1 MRPVNKGDRGNDY
14 PYDLDTDLKT
24 VKPFTFQ
31 KQAIVNLVGTN
42 PTLEQ
47 VLVDIWLRMVKLN
60 PKKRSRDYDDL
71 NAALP
76 RVKEVIGDTY
86 KQASVPLTTRLG
98 AFCSFCESPVTGLL
112 EVEHIAPKAEY
123 PTYSVIWEN
132 FLLACSACNTAKSNI
147 PSRSTVR
154 AWLGNN
160 APTERQYYD
169 EITKRHY
176 IWPDKDTN
184 AYSGFSVDLYYQSQ
198 PSNQWKKLLEQNSV
212 DFENI
217 HLGTDINHRTVR
229 AKIIIRQKK
238 YLTRNVEVRLSANNN
253 NKYAK
258 EMIELC
264 KLNYLGNTGSTYDRR
279 VVNRT
284 EAWFKA
290 LKILKSLSEPSIVG
304 NQTAFDTV
312 WLGILTSA
320 ASVGF
325 YSVWITILQRLDW
338 SDPSGNALLGRFINE
353 TNTSNF
359 FPGTDTANV
368 PQWSDL

>member
-31 KQAIVNLVGTN
+31 KQAIVNLVGTK

-47 VLVDIWLRMVKLN
+47 VLVNIWLRMVKLN
-60 PKKRSRDYDDL
+60 PNKRPSDYDDL

-176 IWPDKDTN
+176 IWPDKDKD

-198 PSNQWKKLLEQNSV
+198 PSNQWKKLLEQDSV

-229 AKIIIRQKK
+229 AKIKIGQK
-238 YLTRNVEVRLSANNN
+238 YFTRNVEVRLSPNNN

-264 KLNYLGNTGSTYDRR
+264 KLNDLGNTGSTYDRR

-284 EAWFKA
+284 EAWFSVLIA
-290 LKILKSLSEPSIVG
+290 LNSLLLTN
-304 NQTAFDTV
+304 NQAQFNQQWKVVLITAK
-312 WLGILTSA
+312 
-320 ASVGF
+320 SVGF
-325 YSVWITILQRLDW
+325 YSVWITILQRLNW
-338 SDPSGNALLGRFINE
+338 SDPSGNDLLGRFINE
-353 TNTSNF
+353 TNTPNL

-368 PQWSDL
+368 P

>member
-14 PYDLDTDLKT
+14 PYDLATDLKT

-31 KQAIVNLVGTN
+31 KQAIVNLVGTK

-47 VLVDIWLRMVKLN
+47 VLVNIWLRMVKLN
-60 PKKRSRDYDDL
+60 PNKRPSDYDDL
-71 NAALP
+71 KAALP

-154 AWLGNN
+154 AWLNNN

-169 EITKRHY
+169 EITDNHY
-176 IWPDKDTN
+176 IWPDQDAD
-184 AYSGFSVDLYYQSQ
+184 AYNLFSVDLYYQSAKD
-198 PSNQWKKLLEQNSV
+198 STWKQLTPQNSV

-229 AKIIIRQKK
+229 AKITIRQKK
-238 YLTRNVEVRLSANNN
+238 YLTRNVEVRLSANDD
-253 NKYAK
+253 KHAK

-290 LKILKSLSEPSIVG
+290 LKILKPLSEPSIVG
-304 NQTAFDTV
+304 NQTVFDAL
-312 WLGILTSA
+312 WSGILTSA

-325 YSVWITILQRLDW
+325 YSVWITILQRLNW
-338 SDPSGNALLGRFINE
+338 SDPSGNDLLGRFINE
-353 TNTSNF
+353 TNTPNL

-368 PQWSDL
+368 P

>member
-1 MRPVNKGDRGNDY
+1 MRPVNKGGRGNDY
-14 PYDLDTDLKT
+14 PYDLNTNLSS
-24 VKPFTFQ
+24 VHPFTFKQ
-31 KQAIVNLVGTN
+31 QAIKNLVGPK

-47 VLVDIWLRMVKLN
+47 VLDIWLKDVEPDPN
-60 PKKRSRDYDDL
+60 PNPNSKKRSGTGQDL
-71 NAALP
+71 KAALP
-76 RVKEVIGDTY
+76 KVKDAIGKTY
-86 KQASVPLTTRLG
+86 KLASRPLTTRLG
-98 AFCSFCESPVTGLL
+98 PFCSFCESPVTGLL

-154 AWLGNN
+154 AWLNNN

-176 IWPDKDTN
+176 IWPDQDAD
-184 AYSGFSVDLYYQSQ
+184 AYNLFSVDLYYQSAKD
-198 PSNQWKKLLEQNSV
+198 STWKQLTPQNSV

-229 AKIIIRQKK
+229 AKITIRQKK
-238 YLTRNVEVRLSANNN
+238 YLTRNVEVRLSANDD
-253 NKYAK
+253 KHAK

-290 LKILKSLSEPSIVG
+290 LKILKPLSEPSIVG
-304 NQTAFDTV
+304 NQTVFDAL
-312 WLGILTSA
+312 WSGILTSA

-325 YSVWITILQRLDW
+325 YSVWITILQRLNW
-338 SDPSGNALLGRFINE
+338 SDPSGNDLLGRFINE
-353 TNTSNF
+353 TNTPNL

-368 PQWSDL
+368 P